1 MYLTRIKKEINIYSN
16 LLRNKEIYPI
26 EQSDIFPSK
35 RQLVVI
41 LLKSEI

>member
-1 MYLTRIKKEINIYSN
+1 MYLTRIKKVINIYSN
-16 LLRNKEIYPI
+16 ILRNKGMYPI
-26 EQSDIFPSK
+26 EQSDIFSSK